1 VAKPQSAA
9 VAKPFHLNRELEP
22 RATLPY
28 ARHVT
33 DQIVALDTGALMVS
47 FRLDG
52 ASFETADV
60 RDLNDWHSKLN
71 SAWRNLASD
80 RLAIWHHLVRRRH
93 DAYPTGPFRSA
104 FARDLDEGYRKR
116 VAAEELYVNALY
128 VSLVLHPGRDTAGR
142 AQVLAGRFGQ
152 TFGRGRGVSRTAP
165 AEAETIK
172 LIKDAGGD
180 LAQYLAR
187 YGAVALRL
195 TERNGLFY
203 SEPMSL
209 LRLIL
214 TGRDELV
221 PLVKG
226 HLGSSIYTARAIFG
240 REALE
245 IRDVSEARYAGVLG
259 IKDYPAATRPGILD
273 GLLSARFAFVASQSF
288 TFLSKAAAR
297 AVMERKQNQMTSAR
311 DRATSQIA
319 GLDDALDDLMS
330 NRFVMGDHQA
340 SLLVYGDSPG
350 ELSEHMSKARA
361 LLADSGMVV
370 AREDLAL
377 EAAFWAQFPG
387 NFKFRARP
395 AAINSRNFAAL
406 APFHT
411 HPAGKAD
418 GNHWGSAV
426 ALLKTSAG
434 SPFYFNFHAPTLGGG
449 DIGHTFICGPT
460 GSGKTVVQNFMLAQL
475 EKLGA
480 QQVFIDKD
488 RGAEI
493 FVRACGGTYLA
504 LKTGAPTG
512 FAPFKALDY
521 TPANRTF
528 LAALVR
534 QLATPPDRRLTAQED
549 RAVEDA
555 VLALAPLRPAQR
567 SISALR
573 ALLGQRDA
581 GGIGARLERWC
592 KGGPLAWVL
601 DNEADA
607 LSLDARFLGFD
618 MTHFLDHAEVR
629 TPIMMY
635 VFHRLAALVDGRR
648 LVVDI
653 DEFWKALGDEAF
665 RGLAQDGLKTYRK
678 QNAFMVFGTQSP
690 ADVLRSDI
698 SHTILEQCA
707 TKVFLPNPHAQA
719 RDYVDGFG
727 LTAREFQLVRED
739 LASER
744 RQFLVKQGL
753 NSVVVEL
760 NLDGLSDQLAILSG
774 RTETVDLLDR
784 LRAQHGDAYAD
795 WAAPFHQQ
803 RRGLP

>member
-1 VAKPQSAA
+1 MASTDILAPVRAKP
-9 VAKPFHLNRELEP
+9 VHLARELEA
-22 RATLPY
+22 RERLPY
-28 ARHVT
+28 ARHLT
-33 DQIVALDTGALMVS
+33 DRIVALDSGALMMS

-60 RDLNDWHSKLN
+60 RDLNDLHAKLN
-71 SAWRNLASD
+71 GAWRNLASD
-80 RLAIWHHLVRRRH
+80 HLAIWHHLVRRRD
-93 DAYPTGPFRSA
+93 DAYPAGQFRSA
-104 FARDLDEGYRKR
+104 FARDLDAAYRTR
-116 VAAEELYVNALY
+116 IGRGQMYVNELYVT
-128 VSLVLHPGRDTAGR
+128 LVLHPGRDATDRAQAWATHWSRRLIGRRVLDAQAAEAQGEAVKVVEDAGR
-142 AQVLAGRFGQ
+142 
-152 TFGRGRGVSRTAP
+152 
-165 AEAETIK
+165 
-172 LIKDAGGD
+172 D

-187 YGAVALRL
+187 YGASPLSLV
-195 TERNGLFY
+195 ERGGIWF
-203 SEPMSL
+203 SEPMAL

-214 TGRDELV
+214 TGRHELV
-221 PLVKG
+221 PLVRG
-226 HLGSSIYTARAIFG
+226 HLGEAIYTARAIFG

-245 IRDVSEARYAGVLG
+245 IRDTADARYAGLFGV
-259 IKDYPAATRPGILD
+259 KEYPATTRPGLWD
-273 GLLSARFAFVASQSF
+273 GLLSARFAFVCAQSF
-288 TFLSKAAAR
+288 TFLSKASAR

-340 SLLVYGDSPG
+340 SLMVYGETPRQLAD
-350 ELSEHMSKARA
+350 HMSKARA
-361 LLADSGMVV
+361 LLADSGLVV

-387 NFKFRARP
+387 NFRLRARP

-411 HPAGKAD
+411 HPAGKAE
-418 GNHWGSAV
+418 GNHWGPAV
-426 ALLKTSAG
+426 ALLRTSAG
-434 SPFYFNFHAPTLGGG
+434 SPFNFSFHVG

-504 LKTGAPTG
+504 LKTGVATG

-521 TPANRTF
+521 ALPANRAF
-528 LAALVR
+528 LADLVR
-534 QLATPPDRRLTAQED
+534 QIATPPERRLTAQED
-549 RAVEDA
+549 RAIEDA
-555 VLALAPLRPAQR
+555 VAALAPMSAAQR
-567 SISALR
+567 SIAALR

-581 GGIGARLERWC
+581 GGIGARLERWRRD
-592 KGGPLAWVL
+592 GPLGWVL

-635 VFHRLAALVDGRR
+635 LFHRLAALVDGRR

-665 RGLAQDGLKTYRK
+665 RSLAQDGLKTYRK

-719 RDYVDGFG
+719 RDYVEGFG
-727 LTAREFQLVRED
+727 LTEREFRLVRED
-739 LASER
+739 LAPER

-760 NLDGLSDQLAILSG
+760 NLDGLSDHLAILSG
-774 RTETVDLLDR
+774 RTETVELLDR
-784 LRAQHGDAYAD
+784 LRVQHGDAYAD
-795 WAAPFHQQ
+795 WAGPFQQQ
-803 RRGLP
+803 RRGLS